1 MFPVALLTIG
11 RTRKQPKCP
20 AIGEWTKKLW
30 YIYRMEY
37 YSTIKRNETGSF
49 VETWMDLQSLRVK
62 LEKQISCINAYV
74 WNLEKWYR

>member
-20 AIGEWTKKLW
+20 AIGEWTKKPW

-49 VETWMDLQSLRVK
+49 VETCMDLEAIILSKVSYK
-62 LEKQISCINAYV
+62 EKNIIY
-74 WNLEKWYR
+74 

>member
-11 RTRKQPKCP
+11 RTREQPKCS
-20 AIGEWTKKLW
+20 AIGEWIKKPW

-49 VETWMDLQSLRVK
+49 VETCMDLEAIILNKVSYK
-62 LEKQISCINAYV
+62 EKNIIY
-74 WNLEKWYR
+74 